1 MIGIDTGGT
10 FTDLIR
16 LGEDGQFRMIKVPST
31 PTDPAESFLRGIAEL
46 GRDNEDGVPDGVVHG
61 CTVGTNAVLERRGA
75 KTALVTTRGLA
86 DVIEIGRQARDE
98 LYSLTVNRPIP
109 LVSRELRFEID
120 ERVTADGESKR
131 APQEDE
137 LEALALAVAE
147 ASVDSVAVVLL
158 FSFLRPEHE
167 QQVKEALT
175 RRLPSDV
182 SISLSSDVVPEF
194 REFERTSTT
203 VLNAYVSPVMR
214 SYLSRIDDAV
224 PSAVRIMSST
234 GGSMTIEQA
243 RDYPV
248 QTLLSGPAGGVVG
261 AFEVARAAGFDRII
275 TLDMGGTST
284 DVSLCDGEI
293 QRTSEG
299 SIGGY
304 PIRVPIVDIHTVGAG
319 GGSLAAVDAGGALT
333 VGPQSAGADPGPA
346 AYGRGGGATVTDAN
360 IALGR
365 LPANRPLAGRLSLN
379 GNAARA
385 AMSVIGQQLGLD
397 DEHVAHGIVRVAN
410 ATMEQAL
417 RVVSLERGH
426 DPRDFTLVAFGGAGP
441 LHACE
446 LADGLGIRTVL
457 IPRLPGALSAW
468 GMLNVD
474 ITRDYSR
481 TVMLDTA
488 ATSPEQR
495 TQLLQDMEALAR
507 VDLRNDGLAAD
518 DATFTASADLRYR
531 GQGYELSVPL
541 EVDDGLSLD
550 DRFHAAH
557 QRRFDHSHPDLPTE
571 IVTLRIRAA
580 IAVPR
585 ADAPAS
591 KEKGSD
597 DAGHAIVGISTLH
610 SDGGEAELAPLFDRE
625 ALLPGNRISGPA
637 VLAQTDTTTY
647 VPPGWSGHVDD
658 QLNLILERVSS

>member
-10 FTDLIR
+10 FTDLIHV
-16 LGEDGQFRMIKVPST
+16 GADGSVRMIKAPST
-31 PTDPAESFLRGIAEL
+31 PADPAQSFLSGIREIS
-46 GRDNEDGVPDGVVHG
+46 DGAVDDIVHG
-61 CTVGTNAVLERRGA
+61 CTVGTNAVLELRGA
-75 KTALVTTRGLA
+75 RTALVTTRGMA
-86 DVIEIGRQARDE
+86 DVIEIGRQARNE
-98 LYSLTVNRPIP
+98 LYSLNVSRPTP
-109 LVSRELRFEID
+109 LVPRELRFEVD
-120 ERVTADGESKR
+120 ERVTAEGDVLR
-131 APQEDE
+131 APDDAELDE
-137 LEALALAVAE
+137 LAE
-147 ASVDSVAVVLL
+147 AILAAGVDSVAVILL

-167 QQVKEALT
+167 QTVRGAL
-175 RRLPSDV
+175 RRWLPADI

-194 REFERTSTT
+194 REFERTTTT

-214 SYLSRIDDAV
+214 AYLSRINEAV

-234 GGSMTIEQA
+234 GGSMTIDQA
-243 RDYPV
+243 RDFPV

-319 GGSLAAVDAGGALT
+319 GGSLAAVDAGGALA

-346 AYGRGGGATVTDAN
+346 AYGRGGGPTVTDAN
-360 IALGR
+360 IVLGR
-365 LPANRPLAGRLSLN
+365 LPADRPLAGRLSLD
-379 GNAARA
+379 GGAARSA
-385 AMSVIGQQLGLD
+385 LSGIGQLLSITPEQAALGI
-397 DEHVAHGIVRVAN
+397 ARVAN
-410 ATMEQAL
+410 ANMEQAL

-441 LHACE
+441 LHTCE
-446 LADGLGIRTVL
+446 LAEGLGIRTVL

-488 ATSPEQR
+488 DTPESELDR
-495 TQLLQDMEALAR
+495 LLSEIERDAR
-507 VDLRNDGLAAD
+507 VDLEAAELS
-518 DATFTASADLRYR
+518 ATPAIFSASADIRYR
-531 GQGYELSVPL
+531 GQGYELAIPL
-541 EVDDGLSLD
+541 EPDDGQTLG

-557 QRRFDHSHPDLPTE
+557 QRRFDHSHPDWPTE
-571 IVTLRIRAA
+571 LVTLRLRAT
-580 IAVPR
+580 IPVPR
-585 ADAPAS
+585 PQLPAA
-591 KEKGSD
+591 EAGGGP
-597 DAGHAIVGISTLH
+597 DAGHALLGNTTLVT
-610 SDGGEAELAPLFDRE
+610 DTGETEAPLYDRE
-625 ALLPGNRISGPA
+625 ALLPGNRIDGPA
-637 VLAQTDTTTY
+637 VLAQTDSTTFL
-647 VPPGWSGHVDD
+647 PPNRAARVDD
-658 QLNLILERVSS
+658 HLNLILERVSP

>member
-10 FTDLIR
+10 FTDLI
-16 LGEDGQFRMIKVPST
+16 LLDEGGSVRMIKAPST
-31 PTDPAESFLRGIAEL
+31 PADPAQSFLRGIREIS
-46 GRDNEDGVPDGVVHG
+46 DGETVDDIIHG
-61 CTVGTNAVLERRGA
+61 CTVGTNAVLELRGA
-75 KTALVTTRGLA
+75 RTALVTTRGMA
-86 DVIEIGRQARDE
+86 DVIEIGRQARSE
-98 LYSLTVNRPIP
+98 LYSLNVTRPAP
-109 LVSRELRFEID
+109 LVPRELRFEVD
-120 ERVTADGESKR
+120 ERVTAEGDVLR
-131 APQEDE
+131 APDDAE
-137 LEALALAVAE
+137 LDALAEAILAAG
-147 ASVDSVAVVLL
+147 VDSVAVVLL

-167 QQVKEALT
+167 QTVRGALR
-175 RRLPSDV
+175 RRLPADI

-194 REFERTSTT
+194 REFERTTST

-214 SYLSRIDDAV
+214 AYLSRIDEAV

-243 RDYPV
+243 RDFPV

-261 AFEVARAAGFDRII
+261 AFDVAQAAGFDRII

-319 GGSLAAVDAGGALT
+319 GGSLAAVDAGGALA

-346 AYGRGGGATVTDAN
+346 AYGRGGGPTVTDAN
-360 IALGR
+360 IVLGR
-365 LPANRPLAGRLSLN
+365 LPADRPLAGRLPLD
-379 GNAARA
+379 GDAALA
-385 AMSVIGQQLGLD
+385 ALGGIAVQLDITPEQAAL
-397 DEHVAHGIVRVAN
+397 GIARVAN
-410 ATMEQAL
+410 ANMEQAL

-446 LADGLGIRTVL
+446 LAEGLGIRSVL

-488 ATSPEQR
+488 DTPESELDRLLSDIEQDARADLEAAGLSATPAIFS
-495 TQLLQDMEALAR
+495 
-507 VDLRNDGLAAD
+507 
-518 DATFTASADLRYR
+518 ASADIRYR
-531 GQGYELSVPL
+531 GQGYELAIPL
-541 EVDDGLSLD
+541 ESDGGQTLE
-550 DRFHAAH
+550 DRFHSAH
-557 QRRFDHSHPDLPTE
+557 QRRFDHSHPDWPTE
-571 IVTLRIRAA
+571 LVTLRLRAT
-580 IAVPR
+580 IPVPR
-585 ADAPAS
+585 PQLPAS
-591 KEKGSD
+591 GLGGGP
-597 DAGHAIVGISTLH
+597 DAAHALLGNTTLVT
-610 SDGGEAELAPLFDRE
+610 DTGETEAPLYDRE
-625 ALLPGNRISGPA
+625 ALLPNNRIDGPA
-637 VLAQTDTTTY
+637 VLAQTDSTTY
-647 VPPGWSGHVDD
+647 LPPSWSARVDD
-658 QLNLILERVSS
+658 HLNLILERVSP